1 MIAQADFYMSD
12 EQILRQ
18 RSVYNIVDLIA
29 DTSGIADILL
39 VTSILF
45 MTVFFTNRNFVS
57 QLLRHV
63 SYVQLKESPV
73 QGPELFNDGRN
84 PHHDLICRVFKEIS
98 MRGHINLTYWQTL
111 VVYYL
116 PRKWRTDSQNKL
128 FDLARS
134 SMNQFEKRFDVRHII
149 DQQVDIENLM
159 STLVSS
165 QRLWLMRQSKSNII
179 SSKEVCPIEELSDK
193 SVITK
198 LF

>member
-39 VTSILF
+39 VNSSLV

-73 QGPELFNDGRN
+73 
-84 PHHDLICRVFKEIS
+84 
-98 MRGHINLTYWQTL
+98 
-111 VVYYL
+111 
-116 PRKWRTDSQNKL
+116 
-128 FDLARS
+128 
-134 SMNQFEKRFDVRHII
+134 
-149 DQQVDIENLM
+149 
-159 STLVSS
+159 
-165 QRLWLMRQSKSNII
+165 
-179 SSKEVCPIEELSDK
+179 
-193 SVITK
+193 
-198 LF
+198 